1 MFRVF
6 ISFFFERRD
15 FFFVLLQKET
25 LHPFHTT
32 SLSLS
37 LSLLFEHPTYSG
49 VVGVVGGGVVGV
61 GGVHHN
67 PDGSRDESTKR
78 GEERE
83 RERGFEYYFR
93 ERQRERDDGE
103 IEICITLFSL
113 SLSLSLSID

>member
-1 MFRVF
+1 M
-6 ISFFFERRD
+6 
-15 FFFVLLQKET
+15 LQKET

-49 VVGVVGGGVVGV
+49 VVGVVGVGVVGV
-61 GGVHHN
+61 GGVHN

-113 SLSLSLSID
+113 SLSLD

>member
-15 FFFVLLQKET
+15 FFFVLQKET

-83 RERGFEYYFR
+83 RERLRVLFSRETKR
-93 ERQRERDDGE
+93 ERRRGNRD
-103 IEICITLFSL
+103 LHNAFL

>member
-1 MFRVF
+1 M
-6 ISFFFERRD
+6 
-15 FFFVLLQKET
+15 LQKET